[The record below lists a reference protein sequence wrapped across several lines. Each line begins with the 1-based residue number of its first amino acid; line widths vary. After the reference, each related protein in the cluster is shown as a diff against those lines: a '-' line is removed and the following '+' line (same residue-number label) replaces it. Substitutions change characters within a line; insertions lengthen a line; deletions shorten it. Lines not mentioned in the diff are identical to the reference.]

1 MIIMLIDT
9 QKFLRYVKIQD
20 SYDAMVV
27 WRWIERYTNYV
38 NKQSEGDI
46 RRWNDEGNKDT
57 NNRRR
62 GRYSI

>member
-1 MIIMLIDT
+1 MLIDT
-9 QKFLRYVKIQD
+9 QKFLCYVKIQD

-27 WRWIERYTNYV
+27 RRWIGRYTNYV

>member
-1 MIIMLIDT
+1 MLIDA

-27 WRWIERYTNYV
+27 RHWIGRYTNYV

>member
-1 MIIMLIDT
+1 MLIDT

-27 WRWIERYTNYV
+27 RRWIGRYTNYV
-38 NKQSEGDI
+38 NMQSEGDI

>member
-1 MIIMLIDT
+1 MLIDT

-20 SYDAMVV
+20 LYDAMVV
-27 WRWIERYTNYV
+27 RRWIGRYTNYV

>member
-1 MIIMLIDT
+1 MLIDT

-27 WRWIERYTNYV
+27 RRWIGRYINYV

>member
-1 MIIMLIDT
+1 MLIDT

-27 WRWIERYTNYV
+27 RRWIGRYTNYV
-38 NKQSEGDI
+38 NNQSEGDI

>member
-1 MIIMLIDT
+1 MLIDT

-27 WRWIERYTNYV
+27 RRWIGRYTNYV